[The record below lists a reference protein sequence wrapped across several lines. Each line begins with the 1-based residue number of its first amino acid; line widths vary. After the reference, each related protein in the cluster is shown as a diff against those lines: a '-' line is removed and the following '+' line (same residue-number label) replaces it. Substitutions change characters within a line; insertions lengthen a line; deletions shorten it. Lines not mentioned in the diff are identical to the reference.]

1 MEVDRDRGAPNI
13 KAHMLSTH
21 SQELRIV
28 LVKKDGE
35 DPANVTVTITGKGA
49 TFDCGGMGGRVW
61 GLSAV
66 VRVLEL

>member
-1 MEVDRDRGAPNI
+1 M
-13 KAHMLSTH
+13 
-21 SQELRIV
+21 